1 MTALGKLFRTTAF
14 KLSAIYLVV
23 FAALAVFIIIYIA
36 HNTSEVLGRQLNE
49 TIDQEIGDLVRQY
62 DRGGIGRV
70 VRFVDHLS
78 RRPGA
83 SLFLVTDFSGN
94 AIAGNVAS
102 VPAAVLADPDAR
114 PQRVRYARFDGTGD
128 EVDDQLALVKVVEL
142 PSGFRLLVGRD
153 IGEREQFRD
162 VIRQAFRITIV
173 VMIAL
178 GLLSWF
184 FVNRRVLKRIDSVS
198 ETSKQIMSG
207 DLSGRLQITG
217 TGDEFDRLAENL
229 NAMLGRIEQLMVG
242 LKEVS
247 DNIAHDLKTPLTRLR
262 NRVETALREPIDATN
277 TREVLE
283 QVIEDSDQL
292 IRTFDA
298 LLAIA
303 RVEASSS
310 GVVMADIDVAEIAAE
325 VAEMYEPVAED
336 AGMRFTVDLAGPA
349 KVHGNRELI
358 AQALANLVDNALKYG
373 TPEEATETDDAAD
386 ENDDRNAISLKVA
399 REGPTVVAAVADRG
413 PGIPEADHEKVRQRF
428 VRLEASRNAPG
439 SGLGLSLV
447 HAVARMHNGDLDFA
461 DNHPGLVSTLRF
473 PAK

>member
-49 TIDQEIGDLVRQY
+49 TIDEEIGDLVRQY

-114 PQRVRYARFDGTGD
+114 PQRLRYARFDGTGN
-128 EVDDQLALVKVVEL
+128 EVGDQLALVKVVEL

-229 NAMLGRIEQLMVG
+229 NAMLGRIEQLMIG

-262 NRVETALREPIDATN
+262 NRVETALREPIDAAN
-277 TREVLE
+277 TRDVLE

-310 GVVMADIDVAEIAAE
+310 GVVMSDIDIAEIAAE

-336 AGMRFTVDLAGPA
+336 AGMRFSVDIAGPA
-349 KVHGNRELI
+349 KIHGNRELI
-358 AQALANLVDNALKYG
+358 AQALANLIDNALKYG
-373 TPEEATETDDAAD
+373 KPEEGAD
-386 ENDDRNAISLKVA
+386 EGAAEGEDRNQISLKVS
-399 REGPTVVAAVADRG
+399 RDGPAVVATVADRG
-413 PGIPEADHEKVRQRF
+413 PGIPEADRDKVRQRF

-447 HAVARMHNGDLDFA
+447 QAVARMHNGDLDFA
-461 DNHPGLVSTLRF
+461 DNDPGLVSKLRF
-473 PAK
+473 PAR